1 LLGSFLSA
9 PSKAGTVVVVIL
21 KGNSW
26 SLILSFEA
34 INIRERHVGLPNFR
48 V

>member
-9 PSKAGTVVVVIL
+9 PSKAGTVVVIL